1 MAEVGVITGRKIN
14 ITGGM
19 LLFRKNDQHLQWPL
33 ISDLDALPLKL
44 QDRLESSWA
53 GTFYREVFVRL
64 DEEPFAVLYSAEA
77 SRPNIPINVL
87 VGLETLKAGL
97 GWSDEEM
104 YENFCFNL
112 QVRYALG
119 CRKLDEGHFEL
130 RTVYNFRRR
139 LSEHMQETG
148 QELLAQ
154 AFEQVTDE
162 QVAAFC
168 VQTNKLRMDSTQVAS
183 NIRQFSRL
191 QLLVEVLQRVHR
203 DLTEADQQRYGGHFE
218 PYLKGSS
225 GQYVYHIKP
234 GAYASHLTQIGQ
246 VMSRLVTEL
255 APAYGRQPSYQM
267 LVRVFNEHFIIEAS
281 ETEGDDNDQ
290 LRPRQ
295 GDELSADSLQSP
307 DDWIATYR
315 QKRDEPFTGYVANLA
330 ETCHPDNPFQLIL
343 DLQTEPNTTDD
354 AQMLAEQLPALKKR
368 TDLDEMHTDGGY
380 SSPEVDRVM
389 RQEQVEQIQTA
400 IRGRQPDPTKLN
412 LDDYQWEL
420 DPVGQPLALTAP
432 NGQRAEVQPG
442 RKPDRYIARFNQAPD
457 SSPLTTPDSTSAKPP
472 PPPVLYF
479 TRQEVELAL
488 RRQRSAQART
498 AGCNL
503 RAAVEATV
511 GALKR
516 PFSNNKLPVR
526 EQFRVSSMLIG
537 SALMVN
543 LRRIHRYQTA
553 KDHQKETQRGQ
564 EDSRNP
570 IFSLPFVRQIRLLA
584 YHLSFGLRFSPVY
597 H

>member
-1 MAEVGVITGRKIN
+1 
-14 ITGGM
+14 
-19 LLFRKNDQHLQWPL
+19 
-33 ISDLDALPLKL
+33 LK
-44 QDRLESSWA
+44 DCLESSWA
-53 GTFYREVFVRL
+53 GAFYRQVFVRL

-87 VGLETLKAGL
+87 VGLETLKAGF

-154 AFEQVTDE
+154 AFEQITDE
-162 QVAAFC
+162 QVAAFS

-203 DLTEADQQRYGGHFE
+203 DLTEADQHQYGSAFE

-225 GQYVYHIKP
+225 GQYVYQVKP
-234 GAYASHLTQIGQ
+234 GAYGSHLEQIGHL
-246 VMSRLVTEL
+246 MSQLVTEL
-255 APAYGRQPSYQM
+255 APAYAGQPSYQM
-267 LVRVFNEHFIIEAS
+267 LVRVFNEHFIVEAS
-281 ETEGDDNDQ
+281 DEDDNDDDDR

-307 DDWIATYR
+307 DDWRATYR
-315 QKRDEPFTGYVANLA
+315 QKRGEAYTGYVANLA
-330 ETCHPDNPFQLIL
+330 ETCHPDNPFQLIM
-343 DLQTEPNTTDD
+343 DLQTEPNSTDD
-354 AQMLAEQLPALKKR
+354 AQMLAERLTALKKR

-380 SSPEVDRVM
+380 NSPEVDRVM
-389 RQEQVEQIQTA
+389 RLEQVELVQTA
-400 IRGRQPDPTKLN
+400 IRGRQPDPNKLN

-420 DPVGQPLALTAP
+420 DPEGQPLALTAP
-432 NGQRAEVQPG
+432 NGQQAEVEPG
-442 RKPDRYIARFNQAPD
+442 RQPDRYIARFTQSPD
-457 SSPLTTPDSTSAKPP
+457 SSPPSASVSTSTKPQ

-479 TRQEVELAL
+479 SRQQLELTL
-488 RRQRSAQART
+488 RRQRSAQARS

-503 RAAVEATV
+503 RSAVEATV

-516 PFSNNKLPVR
+516 PFANDKLPVR
-526 EQFRVSSMLIG
+526 GQFRVKTMLIG

-553 KDHQKETQRGQ
+553 KHHQKEIQQGQ
-564 EDSRNP
+564 VGSQNP
-570 IFSLPFVRQIRLLA
+570 IFSLPFVRQIRVLVC
-584 YHLSFGLRFSPVY
+584 HLSFGLRIGPVY

>member
-1 MAEVGVITGRKIN
+1 MP
-14 ITGGM
+14 
-19 LLFRKNDQHLQWPL
+19 LFRKNEQHLQWPL
-33 ISDLDALPLKL
+33 ISDLDALPPKLKE
-44 QDRLESSWA
+44 RLESSWA

-64 DEEPFAVLYSAEA
+64 DEEPFAVLYSDEA

-87 VGLETLKAGL
+87 VGLETLKAGF
-97 GWSDEEM
+97 GWSDAEM
-104 YENFCFNL
+104 YENYCFNL

-119 CRKLDEGHFEL
+119 CRHLDEGHFEL

-139 LSEHMQETG
+139 LSEHRQQSG

-168 VQTNKLRMDSTQVAS
+168 LQTNKLRMDSTQVAS

-191 QLLVEVLQRVHR
+191 QLLVEVLQRVYR
-203 DLTEADQQRYGGHFE
+203 DLSEADQQHYSDQFE

-225 GQYVYHIKP
+225 GQYVYQIKP
-234 GAYASHLTQIGQ
+234 GAYATHLEQVGQ
-246 VMSRLVTEL
+246 MMSQLVTEL
-255 APAYGRQPSYQM
+255 APAYSGQSSYQL
-267 LVRVFNEHFIIEAS
+267 LVRVFNEHFIVDAS
-281 ETEGDDNDQ
+281 NEDDDNDR

-307 DDWIATYR
+307 DDWLATYR
-315 QKRDEPFTGYVANLA
+315 YKQGEDFTGYVANVT
-330 ETCHPDNPFQLIL
+330 ETCHPENSFQLIME
-343 DLQTEPNTTDD
+343 LQTEPNTTDD
-354 AQMLAEQLPALKKR
+354 AQMLADRLAVLKER

-380 SSPEVDRVM
+380 SSPEVDRLM

-420 DPVGQPLALTAP
+420 TVEGQPLALTAP
-432 NGQRAEVQPG
+432 NGHRVEVEPG
-442 RKPDRYIARFNQAPD
+442 RKPDRYLARFNPPPD
-457 SSPLTTPDSTSAKPP
+457 RSPPFAASSTSAKPQ

-479 TRQEVELAL
+479 SRQQLDLAL
-488 RRQRSAQART
+488 RRQRSAQARA

-503 RAAVEATV
+503 RVAVEATV

-516 PFSNNKLPVR
+516 PFHNDKLPVR
-526 EQFRVSSMLIG
+526 GQFRVNSMLIG

-553 KDHQKETQRGQ
+553 KHHQQDTQQGQ
-564 EDSRNP
+564 VGSQNS
-570 IFSLPFVRQIRLLA
+570 IFSLPFVHQICVLVHHLSFSSRFSLA
-584 YHLSFGLRFSPVY
+584 YH
-597 H
+597 

>member
-1 MAEVGVITGRKIN
+1 M
-14 ITGGM
+14 
-19 LLFRKNDQHLQWPL
+19 FRKNDQHLQWPL
-33 ISDLDALPLKL
+33 ISDLDALPPKLK
-44 QDRLESSWA
+44 DRLESSWA
-53 GTFYREVFVRL
+53 GAFYREIFVRL
-64 DEEPFAVLYSAEA
+64 DEEPFAVLYSTEA

-87 VGLETLKAGL
+87 VGLETLKAGF

-119 CRKLDEGHFEL
+119 CRKLAEGHFEL

-139 LSEHMQETG
+139 LSEHMQQTG
-148 QELLAQ
+148 QELLAE

-162 QVAAFC
+162 QVAAFSL
-168 VQTNKLRMDSTQVAS
+168 QTDKLRMDSTQVAS

-203 DLTEADQQRYGGHFE
+203 ALSEADQHQYGREFV
-218 PYLKGSS
+218 PYLKGSA

-234 GAYASHLTQIGQ
+234 GTYARHLEQIGL
-246 VMSRLVTEL
+246 VMSQLMTEL
-255 APAYGRQPSYQM
+255 APAYSGQPSYQM
-267 LVRVFNEHFIIEAS
+267 LVRVFNEHFLIAADDD
-281 ETEGDDNDQ
+281 DDNNDDR

-315 QKRDEPFTGYVANLA
+315 QKRGESFTGYVANLA
-330 ETCHPDNPFQLIL
+330 ETCHPDNPFQLIV

-354 AQMLAEQLPALKKR
+354 AQMLAERLAALKKR
-368 TDLDEMHTDGGY
+368 TNLDEMHTDGGY

-400 IRGRQPDPTKLN
+400 IRGRQPDPNKLN

-420 DPVGQPLALTAP
+420 DPEGQPLALTAP
-432 NGQRAEVQPG
+432 NGHRVEVEPG
-442 RKPDRYIARFNQAPD
+442 RKPDRYLARFNQSSD
-457 SSPLTTPDSTSAKPP
+457 SASCSTSTSTSPKPQ

-479 TRQEVELAL
+479 SRQELELAL
-488 RRQRSAQART
+488 RRQRSGQARA

-511 GALKR
+511 GALKH
-516 PFSNNKLPVR
+516 PFPDDKLPVR
-526 EQFRVSSMLIG
+526 GQFRVKAMLIG

-543 LRRIHRYQTA
+543 LRRIQRYQTA
-553 KDHQKETQRGQ
+553 KHQKKIQQGQ
-564 EDSRNP
+564 IGSQNP
-570 IFSLPFVRQIRLLA
+570 IFSLPFVRQIRVLA
-584 YHLSFGLRFSPVY
+584 YHLSFNLRFRPAY